1 MVQIKAKKPIKIKNK
16 NFEYDFRQNIIQD
29 IEDENHVQILLN
41 TNKFD
46 LIN

>member
-1 MVQIKAKKPIKIKNK
+1 MTKIKAKKPIKISNK
-16 NFEYDFRQNIIQD
+16 TMRYDFSQNLIQD
-29 IEDENHVQILLN
+29 IDNEEHIQILLN